1 MKAQSSSIPGFASGW
16 TPESCKKEARCVL
29 LLPAQADHFEL
40 SVDSICE
47 LWNQQSFRTAYLDV
61 KAPFLE
67 NISILENLWLVLAN
81 RRSVALEQIIQNADH
96 LRPLFRWSEND
107 LQHLL
112 SSRPG
117 DLSATLQGCAVL
129 LRSMLMEPD
138 WLVINHSWFQRP
150 LLPRSQVLSL
160 LQHALGGSRWLLLWP
175 DDQSPLPPEVSWNR
189 IPLEAGEKR

>member
-1 MKAQSSSIPGFASGW
+1 MKSQSFAVPLFASGW
-16 TPESCKKEARCVL
+16 TPESCKPGARCVL
-29 LLPAQADHFEL
+29 LLPAQDDYFDL
-40 SVDSICE
+40 CVDSICE
-47 LWNQQSFRTAYLDV
+47 LWNQESFRTAYLDV
-61 KAPFLE
+61 KSPFLE

-81 RRSVALEQIIQNADH
+81 HRSVTLEQIIQNAGY
-96 LRPLFRWSEND
+96 LRPLFCWSESD
-107 LQHLL
+107 LHHLL

-117 DLSATLQGCAVL
+117 DLSSTLQGCAVL